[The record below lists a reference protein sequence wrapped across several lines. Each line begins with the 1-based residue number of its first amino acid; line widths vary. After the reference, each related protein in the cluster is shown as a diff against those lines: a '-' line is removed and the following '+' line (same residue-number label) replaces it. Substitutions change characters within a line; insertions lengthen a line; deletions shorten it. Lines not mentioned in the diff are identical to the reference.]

1 VGSLDLL
8 RSEQSS
14 TGSLKTF
21 PPEDIRGFLELCAGE
36 WLMLRSLLQPDSP
49 EVVRAGLGAGELADT
64 SQSWHHADRG
74 ELTMAFFEPQDNGE
88 CGGLD
93 VALPTG
99 ARVRLVFRGDGSVV
113 LPSEMG
119 LWRLAPDGTLELR
132 LEKDG
137 WLRNE
142 RIWFS
147 KPNLRL
153 RCTLEQARDGRP
165 GRASFSSE
173 IRRVR
178 RPVDDSPLQN

>member
-1 VGSLDLL
+1 
-8 RSEQSS
+8 
-14 TGSLKTF
+14 
-21 PPEDIRGFLELCAGE
+21 
-36 WLMLRSLLQPDSP
+36 MLRSLLQPDSP
-49 EVVRAGLGAGELADT
+49 EEVGPGPRTEDLAEA
-64 SQSWHHADRG
+64 SQSWHNAERG
-74 ELTMAFFEPQDNGE
+74 ELTVAFLEPQDTDE

-99 ARVRLVFRGDGSVV
+99 SHVRLTFRGDGSVV
-113 LPSEMG
+113 LPSETG
-119 LWRLAPDGTLELR
+119 EWRLAPDGTLELR

-137 WLRNE
+137 WLVNE

-165 GRASFSSE
+165 GRSSFSSE

-178 RPVDDSPLQN
+178 RPVDTTPL